1 MKRTFLKIEKEDG
14 FPLEI
19 EINGRHLSGAL
30 EQVAFFASVALA
42 AIGILL
48 LLVYVV
54 LPLLGIA
61 LGLIFGIIGIGLL
74 IVGVGVVIAIIGG
87 LIGGMLEGR
96 SRGGR
101 RDDDWD
107 R

>member
-1 MKRTFLKIEKEDG
+1 MKRTFLRIEKDDG

-19 EINGRHLSGAL
+19 VINGRHLSGAV
-30 EQVAFFASVALA
+30 ERAVFFVSVALA
-42 AIGILL
+42 AIGVLL

-74 IVGVGVVIAIIGG
+74 IVGVGVAITIIGG
-87 LIGGMLEGR
+87 LIGGILERR

-101 RDDDWD
+101 REDNWFD
-107 R
+107 

>member
-1 MKRTFLKIEKEDG
+1 MKRTLLRIEKEDG

-19 EINGRHLSGAL
+19 EINGKHLSGSL
-30 EQVAFFASVALA
+30 ERTSFFVSIALA
-42 AIGILL
+42 AVGVLL

-61 LGLIFGIIGIGLL
+61 LGLIIGIIGIGLL
-74 IVGVGVVIAIIGG
+74 IVGVGVVIAIIGEV
-87 LIGGMLEGR
+87 IGGMLEGR

-101 RDDDWD
+101 RGDE
-107 R
+107 